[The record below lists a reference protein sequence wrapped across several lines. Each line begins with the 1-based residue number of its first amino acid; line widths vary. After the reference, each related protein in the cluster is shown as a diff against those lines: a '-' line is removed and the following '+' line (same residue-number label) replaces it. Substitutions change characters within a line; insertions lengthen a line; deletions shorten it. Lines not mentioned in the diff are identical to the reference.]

1 MRLPYKQI
9 GQRERARQ
17 SFSGIACRMPTTY
30 NSPCHQPSLTGNA
43 ADGGAKPGRRAIVTH
58 SIEGGVH
65 TMGNELLERLKSA
78 ITDYD
83 PEASAQCARKAVAAG
98 IAPSEILSAMTD
110 AIREIGEGFNRGDL
124 FLPDLIG
131 AADAM
136 SAATPIVEEEIRR
149 VGADT
154 QSTGSV
160 VIGTVYGDIHTIGK
174 TMVATLLQAEGF
186 TVHDI
191 GINVTAEQ
199 FVDSVRKYKPNI
211 LAMSALM
218 TMTAPEQRKV
228 IESLRAQGLRDGVK
242 IMVGGGALTQE
253 FADTI
258 GADGYDPTAPGAAK
272 LARKLVGK

>member
-1 MRLPYKQI
+1 
-9 GQRERARQ
+9 
-17 SFSGIACRMPTTY
+17 
-30 NSPCHQPSLTGNA
+30 
-43 ADGGAKPGRRAIVTH
+43 
-58 SIEGGVH
+58 
-65 TMGNELLERLKSA
+65 MGNGLLEKLKSA
-78 ITDYD
+78 ILDYD
-83 PEASAQCARKAVAAG
+83 PEAAAESARKAVAAG

-124 FLPDLIG
+124 FLPDLVG

-136 SAATPIVEEEIRR
+136 SAATPVVEEEIRR
-149 VGADT
+149 SGAHT
-154 QSTGSV
+154 QSAGSV

-186 TVHDI
+186 TVHDV

-199 FVDSVRKYKPNI
+199 FVDSVRTFKPDI

-272 LARKLVGK
+272 LARRLMGR